1 MLNKSCRAR
10 KKCGSEFCHLQ
21 SPKLSGNAHIRSDP
35 VGLNCQIWIRFISN
49 IQINVGPRNSR
60 NTGFPDICWSSTQS
74 FEINL
79 HYTHCVVHTRSE
91 LIQSKNFYHPFS
103 VRGTLALPYA
113 KSSHC
118 YLDWISCQFL
128 FFIWPSEPT
137 YTHSTYWE
145 VQGVRSRKLF
155 LYPFQC
161 TKMYVYF
168 YWFSM
173 ADFIFHKI

>member
-1 MLNKSCRAR
+1 MYITS
-10 KKCGSEFCHLQ
+10 KKPQ
-21 SPKLSGNAHIRSDP
+21 
-35 VGLNCQIWIRFISN
+35 
-49 IQINVGPRNSR
+49 
-60 NTGFPDICWSSTQS
+60 
-74 FEINL
+74 L
-79 HYTHCVVHTRSE
+79 HYCCTDMSGKLLKQDVNLFPSWGDKETTGVSGWSNGGIWESWPNGQNFYVTTWCHFFCPVVLVYNRSE

-137 YTHSTYWE
+137 YTHSTNWE
-145 VQGVRSRKLF
+145 VYGVRSRTLF

-161 TKMYVYF
+161 TKM
-168 YWFSM
+168 
-173 ADFIFHKI
+173 